1 LLLFLAIESILPLV
15 ARFVPSTTI
24 QEMLQAGMGVH
35 LFFLV
40 PVVFGLIAFAA
51 WMRGELKAWWNYT
64 ET

>member
-1 LLLFLAIESILPLV
+1 
-15 ARFVPSTTI
+15 
-24 QEMLQAGMGVH
+24 MLQAGMGVH